1 MTVNLKWI
9 RESRLLSYFY
19 SLVLEISLFKTG
31 RIAISQIV
39 FSESAQDFRQDVWMV
54 YIALFG
60 VAFAIINSHATHV
73 NEARHTYERVLSH
86 TWMRLYS
93 HLSYIRI
100 CVYTYICIYMFIY
113 MYAHLSAHARRH
125 LAQTVCVWCVC
136 VCVCVHLCV
145 CVYLCVCVC
154 LLLAEYHL
162 CVCQTVSWWVRL
174 GLPRMV
180 YLLATIQVMTWCV
193 EVCCSHSCILLH
205 DMPRI
210 SAHGLTN
217 RYNPGDDM
225 MCWSV
230 CCSVLQ
236 CAAVIFAVCCVT
248 RLRLSRVE
256 YVLATIQAM
265 TWCVAV
271 CWIVLNCVAVC
282 CSVF

>member
-1 MTVNLKWI
+1 MRYVTHMNESCLTHEWGCI
-9 RESRLLSYFY
+9 RIFLIYLY
-19 SLVLEISLFKTG
+19 
-31 RIAISQIV
+31 
-39 FSESAQDFRQDVWMV
+39 V
-54 YIALFG
+54 YIY
-60 VAFAIINSHATHV
+60 VYV
-73 NEARHTYERVLSH
+73 
-86 TWMRLYS
+86 
-93 HLSYIRI
+93 YI
-100 CVYTYICIYMFIY
+100 YLY

-125 LAQTVCVWCVC
+125 LTQTVCVWCVC
-136 VCVCVHLCV
+136 VCVCVCACVRLCV

-154 LLLAEYHL
+154 PLLAECHL

-193 EVCCSHSCILLH
+193 EVCCSHSCSLLR